1 MKLHRRRGT
10 RKVFYPITGD
20 EGNRTPICAL
30 RTRRPAVERRPR
42 LTHKD
47 ILHSIDLQL
56 SASAPGNPLLSD
68 ARLTAPIIWTI
79 AFCAGWCPEAYQ
91 LKLPACR
98 PHQAHALLLKF

>member
-56 SASAPGNPLLSD
+56 YASAPGNPLLSD
-68 ARLTAPIIWTI
+68 ARLTA
-79 AFCAGWCPEAYQ
+79 G
-91 LKLPACR
+91 R
-98 PHQAHALLLKF
+98 LLFARGGAQKRISLSSRLADLIKHMLFY